1 MTTLKTR
8 QFPLHSHVS
17 ALFLLL
23 TLLVG
28 GLLLG
33 VGYLTSRA
41 LINSMADDL
50 TLSIGRETNGEL
62 QRILQPVETVITVLS
77 RDELARLGSHA
88 QRMQRLDLMRSLLER
103 HPALASVYAGYP
115 NGDFFMVRQVRGDEE
130 QQRLKTPPGT
140 RYMVQSIEQATRRG
154 RFLFLDADLQE
165 LKAEDRPDYPASY
178 DPRTRD
184 WYRQASRQGRIV
196 LSDPYLFFS
205 DRQVGM
211 TLALASP
218 RQQAVIGAD
227 IRLQTVNT
235 SLSQQKVTP
244 GSQLALIDAEGTM
257 FAHENT
263 SGLALLSGNDD
274 RPKLATLATFGVPVL
289 QRIQQSLDL
298 RAIPASGWL
307 HATVDSAGEAWKVS
321 IHKLDVKGAEHL
333 LLLIAMP
340 QQELLAGAYA
350 QRRMAAAITLL
361 IVVLS
366 IPITWWVARSISRPL
381 VKLTKEAEAI
391 SRFEFKHPFK
401 LRSSVL
407 EVSQLSVTIA
417 KMKQTI
423 RQFLELS
430 NAIAAENNFEK
441 LLPRLLQETI
451 AAADAGSGV
460 LYLHEAQGLQ
470 PIAGRTAT
478 ERPLLP
484 QELQRLHTL
493 PVTLDEQGRAPKA
506 DRSAGPL
513 MSAALR
519 SGEVREGPLSHEDMA
534 ALGLIDALSLDT
546 EMHAT
551 AVPLM
556 NRRHELT
563 GAMLLISAQP
573 MDQALLAFVTEF
585 SGTAAVSLE
594 AQAMLKEQK
603 ELFESFIRLV
613 ANAIDTKS
621 AYTGAH
627 CERVPELVKR
637 LAQATCDAREGP
649 YRHFRMNEADWETLR
664 IAAWLHDCGKVTTPE
679 HVVDKATK
687 LETIYNRIHEVRTR
701 FEVLKRDAQVRHLER
716 RLAGEAPEPSRQR
729 LQQEWQALDEDFAF
743 VAKCNAGDEP
753 LTPAMHERL
762 LQIAGR
768 TWQRTL
774 DSRLGLSHLEMDRL
788 PPDSGETLPVTETLL
803 SDRPEHRFE
812 RSARDIMPP
821 ENPWGIRMDMPRLL
835 YDQGE
840 LHNLAVQK
848 GTLTAE
854 ERFKINDH
862 IVQTEIMLSRL
873 PFPRHLQRVPSIAAA
888 HHEKLDGTGYP
899 KRLSAQQ
906 LSPEAR
912 MLAIADIFEA
922 LTASDR
928 PYKKGLKLSQ
938 SLRIMASMRDER
950 HIDGDLFEIFLR
962 SGVYLDYARQF
973 MPADLIDVV
982 DLEALLPQAPS
993 QATSQAAST
1002 HA

>member
-1 MTTLKTR
+1 MTALKTR

-17 ALFLLL
+17 ALFVLL

-28 GLLLG
+28 SLLLG
-33 VGYLTSRA
+33 VGYLTSRT

-62 QRILQPVETVITVLS
+62 QRLLQPVETVITVLS
-77 RDELARLGSHA
+77 RDDLARLASHK
-88 QRMQRLDLMRSLLER
+88 QRMGRLDLMRSLLER
-103 HPALASVYAGYP
+103 HPALASIYAGYT
-115 NGDFFMVRQVRGDEE
+115 NGDFFMVRQVSGEEE
-130 QQRLKTPPGT
+130 QQRLKAPPRT
-140 RYMVQSIEQATRRG
+140 RYMVQSIEQASRSG
-154 RFLFLDADLQE
+154 RFVYLDADLQE
-165 LKAEDRPDYPASY
+165 LKAEERPDYPASY

-184 WYRQASRQGRIV
+184 WYRQASQQGSIV
-196 LSDPYLFFS
+196 LSNPYLFFS

-218 RQQAVIGAD
+218 RREAVIGAD
-227 IRLQTVNT
+227 IRLQTVNA

-244 GSQLALIDAEGTM
+244 GSQLALIDAEGNM
-257 FAHENT
+257 FAHENAT
-263 SGLALLSGNDD
+263 GLSRLTGTED

-289 QRIQQSLDL
+289 QQIQKSLDL
-298 RAIPASGWL
+298 HGIPASGWT

-321 IHKLDVKGAEHL
+321 IHKLGVKGAEHL

-340 QQELLAGAYA
+340 QKELLAGAYA
-350 QRRMAAAITLL
+350 QRRIAAAITLL

-391 SRFEFKHPFK
+391 SRFEFKHPFE

-407 EVSQLSVTIA
+407 EVSQLSITIA

-430 NAIAAENNFEK
+430 NAIAAENDFEK
-441 LLPRLLQETI
+441 LLPHLLKETI
-451 AAADAGSGV
+451 TAANAGAGV
-460 LYLHEAQGLQ
+460 LYLHEAKGLQ

-484 QELQRLHTL
+484 QELERLHTL
-493 PVTLDEQGRAPKA
+493 PLSLDPLGQALAAEG
-506 DRSAGPL
+506 SAGPL
-513 MSAALR
+513 MTAALL
-519 SGEVREGPLSHEDMA
+519 SGELREGPMTPEDLA

-563 GAMLLISAQP
+563 GAMLLVSSQP
-573 MDQALLAFVTEF
+573 MDQALLAFVAEF
-585 SGTAAVSLE
+585 SGTAAVTLE

-621 AYTGAH
+621 AYTGGH
-627 CERVPELVKR
+627 CERVPELVR
-637 LAQATCDAREGP
+637 MLAQATCETRQGP
-649 YRHFRMNEADWETLR
+649 YQGFRMDAADWETLR

-679 HVVDKATK
+679 YVVDKATK

-716 RLAGEAPEPSRQR
+716 LLAGAAPQDSEAQ
-729 LQQEWQALDEDFAF
+729 LQADWQSLDDDFAF
-743 VAKCNAGDEP
+743 VARCNEGAQP
-753 LTPAMHERL
+753 LTASMHERL
-762 LQIAGR
+762 LQIAAR

-774 DSRLGLSHLEMDRL
+774 DKRLGLSHQERDRL
-788 PPDSGETLPVTETLL
+788 PAAQGLSLPATEQLL
-803 SDRPEHRFE
+803 SDLPEHRFE
-812 RSARDIMPP
+812 RSARDVVPP
-821 ENPWGIRMDMPRLL
+821 DNPWGIRMDMPALL

-840 LHNLAVQK
+840 LHNLGVER

-854 ERFKINDH
+854 ERYKINDH
-862 IVQTEIMLSRL
+862 IVQTEVMLSRL
-873 PFPRHLQRVPSIAAA
+873 PFPRHLQRVPSIATA
-888 HHEKLDGTGYP
+888 HHEKLNGTGYP
-899 KRLSAQQ
+899 KRLDAAQ

-928 PYKKGLKLSQ
+928 PYKKGLKLSE
-938 SLRIMASMRDER
+938 SIRILASMRDDR
-950 HIDGDLFEIFLR
+950 HIDADLFEIFLR
-962 SGVYLDYARQF
+962 SGVYLDYARRF
-973 MPADLIDVV
+973 MPTELV
-982 DLEALLPQAPS
+982 DAVNVEDFLPV
-993 QATSQAAST
+993 AARPDST
-1002 HA
+1002 VAA